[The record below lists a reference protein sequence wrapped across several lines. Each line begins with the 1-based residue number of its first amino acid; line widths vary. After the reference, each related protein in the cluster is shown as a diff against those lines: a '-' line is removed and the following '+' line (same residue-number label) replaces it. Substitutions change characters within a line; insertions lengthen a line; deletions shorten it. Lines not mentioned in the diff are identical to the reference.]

1 MPRTRWPHFS
11 KNELTCQCGC
21 GQLDMDPDFMERLE
35 QLRVAFDKPMT
46 VTSAFRCPNH
56 NSQVSSTGFTG
67 PHVTGK
73 SVDIAVSGQDAF
85 DLLALAFLHNFTGL
99 GISQRGPNNKRFIHL
114 DTIENGPGRPRPTIW
129 SY

>member
-1 MPRTRWPHFS
+1 M
-11 KNELTCQCGC
+11 
-21 GQLDMDPDFMERLE
+21 DMDADFMERLE

-56 NSQVSSTGFTG
+56 NAQVSSTGLTG

-73 SVDIAVSGQDAF
+73 SVDIAVSGHDAF

-99 GISQRGPNNKRFIHL
+99 GISQRGPHNKRFIHL